1 MKRLNPIYLLIV
13 FNLLYLLFA
22 NLIGGGALWEGWVQ
36 QAQAAVADLGG
47 AGYVTVIAAY
57 VVCAFFFIP
66 LLIPL
71 NVAAGALY
79 GPYVGT
85 AVSLAGITAGTY
97 ASTVSVRRVFTGMQD
112 AIEKRPAA
120 RKLLGQAGVHG
131 AVVVIMV
138 RLAFVVP
145 YLIQNIVL
153 ASAPI
158 SSHRLVLLTAV
169 GALPG
174 AAIYCFLGAGL
185 VAQGDVSTLAA
196 YLAVPLLL
204 LIAVSVILKYLNTK
218 YRSD

>member
-1 MKRLNPIYLLIV
+1 VKKVNPIYLLV
-13 FNLLYLLFA
+13 AFNLLYFLFA
-22 NLIGGGALWEGWVQ
+22 NLIGGGEPWQAWVG
-36 QAQAAVADLGG
+36 QARVAVADLG
-47 AGYVTVIAAY
+47 AVGYVTVIAAY

-97 ASTVSVRRVFTGMQD
+97 ASTVSVRRVFTGMQS
-112 AIEKRPAA
+112 AIEKRSAA
-120 RKLLGQAGVHG
+120 RKLLGQAGAHG
-131 AVVVIMV
+131 AVAVLIV

-158 SSHRLVLLTAV
+158 NSHRLALLTAV

-174 AAIYCFLGAGL
+174 AAVYCFLGAGL
-185 VAQGDVSTLAA
+185 VQQGDVSAFAA

-204 LIAVSVILKYLNTK
+204 LIAVSLILKYLNAK